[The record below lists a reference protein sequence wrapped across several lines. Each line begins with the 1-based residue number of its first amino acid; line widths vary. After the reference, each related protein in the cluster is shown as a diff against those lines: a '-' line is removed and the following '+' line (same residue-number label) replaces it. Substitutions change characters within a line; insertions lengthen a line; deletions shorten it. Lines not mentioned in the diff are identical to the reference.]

1 VEEHLYKD
9 TQRFPRQEPGIKQ
22 GTWQSNT
29 SIHPTN
35 HTPTLVWISKD
46 HIPSDQ
52 FWEVFAPDSLQEQRE
67 QVRRKYNKE
76 HWVVGVSSLQALS
89 LQTYSTQQY
98 RSIDSIEIVLKIDN
112 QGDLY
117 HRVIIA
123 DNRGLP
129 IKYNT
134 LKPYSSEEIHQFVN
148 TKYQDWY
155 RAGGYFYH
163 KFYRSY
169 PTFWIDLWGIVAQEC
184 PILLEWYL
192 PEVEEVDTQ
201 VLGEEEESRQQ
212 GIK

>member
-1 VEEHLYKD
+1 
-9 TQRFPRQEPGIKQ
+9 
-22 GTWQSNT
+22 
-29 SIHPTN
+29 
-35 HTPTLVWISKD
+35 
-46 HIPSDQ
+46 
-52 FWEVFAPDSLQEQRE
+52 
-67 QVRRKYNKE
+67 
-76 HWVVGVSSLQALS
+76 
-89 LQTYSTQQY
+89 
-98 RSIDSIEIVLKIDN
+98 
-112 QGDLY
+112 LY

-134 LKPYSSEEIHQFVN
+134 LKPYSSEEIHQFIN

-169 PTFWIDLWGIVAQEC
+169 PTFWIDLWEIVAQEY

-201 VLGEEEESRQQ
+201 VSGEEEEIQATRDQMTPTRRRRSLSPTQFRFLYPATPLAVPGTRATQQ
-212 GIK
+212 QN

>member
-1 VEEHLYKD
+1 LHKD
-9 TQRFPRQEPGIKQ
+9 TQKYPSLEPGIKQ

-29 SIHPTN
+29 LISSTN
-35 HTPTLVWISKD
+35 HTPTLVWIDRD
-46 HIPSDQ
+46 HIPSDH
-52 FWEVFAPDSLQEQRE
+52 FWEVFAPDSFQEQRE
-67 QVRRKYNKE
+67 QVRRKHNKE
-76 HWVVGVSSLQALS
+76 YWLEKEKSLQELS
-89 LQTYSTQQY
+89 LQTYSTKHY

-112 QGDLY
+112 QEDLY

-123 DNRGLP
+123 DSRGLP
-129 IKYNT
+129 VKYNT

-148 TKYQDWY
+148 TKYQNWY
-155 RAGGYFYH
+155 GAGGYFYH

-169 PTFWIDLWGIVAQEC
+169 PTFWIDLWEIVAQEY

-212 GIK
+212 GIR

>member
-1 VEEHLYKD
+1 
-9 TQRFPRQEPGIKQ
+9 
-22 GTWQSNT
+22 
-29 SIHPTN
+29 
-35 HTPTLVWISKD
+35 VWISKD

-52 FWEVFAPDSLQEQRE
+52 FWEAFAPDSLQEQRE
-67 QVRRKYNKE
+67 QVRRRYNKE
-76 HWVVGVSSLQALS
+76 HWVAGGRSLQELSLQA
-89 LQTYSTQQY
+89 YSTQQY

-134 LKPYSSEEIHQFVN
+134 LKPYSSEEIHQFIN

-201 VLGEEEESRQQ
+201 VLGEEEESKQQ
-212 GIK
+212 GIR